1 FGTRDVMVVFSVS
14 GTSTVAVEMAQG
26 ARRRGLRT
34 VAVTSLPHTTATR
47 TADRPVLADVADLV
61 IDLGTPVGDAL
72 VAVPGLDTQVG
83 PGSTVA
89 AVTVVNEIKVQTAA
103 LLVQRGIVPPVLTA
117 AAVIGEQR
125 STELFDAAYDEH
137 ARRVAS
143 ALGGA
148 GAARAEARRTAPS
161 TRPAPTEPP
170 PVQHPRTGYRLPG
183 RYNRRRATPGRLRR
197 NMHGADHGPP
207 GRAYLAACH
216 GTRRLARL
224 RVVTHAPETHPGI
237 ASAAAPPCRNRFRRL
252 LTTLQ
257 LVIRFLCTDRLW
269 SLPIQV
275 VKQRSGTDRGRGTTD
290 LVGRA

>member
-1 FGTRDVMVVFSVS
+1 MSRTGDVAGAWSDRAVELIRHIRDTQADAVGTAAAWCADAIAADGLVHLFGSGHSRMAVEEMFPRYGSYPGFHPLVELSLTFHTQVVGTNGQRQAMHLEQTPGLAEAVLANFAFGTRDVMVVFSVS

-103 LLVQRGIVPPVLTA
+103 LPVQRGIVPPVLTA
-117 AAVIGEQR
+117 VAVIGEQR

-170 PVQHPRTGYRLPG
+170 PV
-183 RYNRRRATPGRLRR
+183 
-197 NMHGADHGPP
+197 
-207 GRAYLAACH
+207 
-216 GTRRLARL
+216 
-224 RVVTHAPETHPGI
+224 
-237 ASAAAPPCRNRFRRL
+237 
-252 LTTLQ
+252 
-257 LVIRFLCTDRLW
+257 
-269 SLPIQV
+269 
-275 VKQRSGTDRGRGTTD
+275 
-290 LVGRA
+290 